1 MGKKTFGCK
10 NVESQY
16 SKVVPLDV
24 FVEREEVFIYGRKAA
39 WDERKLENGVIW
51 FMQDLWW
58 SRGSGRSKSWVELSN
73 FGENEMGARE
83 SGMGS
88 VEMRKKWGLRGV
100 WNWREFGYVL
110 VVRFVLKG
118 MDGNIVVAY
127 DFKHTH
133 QIRCKWEWG
142 INFLLNFFLVIWW

>member
-51 FMQDLWW
+51 FMQDL
-58 SRGSGRSKSWVELSN
+58 
-73 FGENEMGARE
+73 
-83 SGMGS
+83 
-88 VEMRKKWGLRGV
+88 
-100 WNWREFGYVL
+100 
-110 VVRFVLKG
+110 
-118 MDGNIVVAY
+118 
-127 DFKHTH
+127 
-133 QIRCKWEWG
+133 
-142 INFLLNFFLVIWW
+142 